1 MMHRMHL
8 VHLSLVVAVFALVT
22 VALPAQE
29 AGAHRA
35 VNAILDE
42 FERCFIDE
50 DVEGIGALLSDDYV
64 LVVTSRDGPNAAR
77 TFDKEGYLQVESHRF
92 ASVDFLEHRHIDREV
107 TVLGPVATSAS
118 TIVNRRRNGDRGES
132 RVFHAYARING
143 EWKVIFTSP
152 HLAE

>member
-1 MMHRMHL
+1 MHRKHL
-8 VHLSLVVAVFALVT
+8 VRLSLAVAVFTVVT
-22 VALPAQE
+22 LALPAQE

-42 FERCFIDE
+42 FERCFLEE

-64 LVVTSRDGPNAAR
+64 LVVTSRDNRNAAR

-92 ASVDFLEHRHIDREV
+92 AAVDFVEHRHINREV
-107 TVLGPVATSAS
+107 AVFGPVATSRS
-118 TIVNRRRNGDRGES
+118 TIVNRRRTGERGEATM
-132 RVFHAYARING
+132 FHAYARING
-143 EWKVIFTSP
+143 EWKVIFSSP

>member
-1 MMHRMHL
+1 MMHRKHL
-8 VHLSLVVAVFALVT
+8 VRLSLVVAVFTLVT

-77 TFDKEGYLQVESHRF
+77 TFAKDGSLQVESHRC
-92 ASVDFLEHRHIDREV
+92 ASVDCLAQRHLHREV
-107 TVLGPVATSAS
+107 RGRGRVAT
-118 TIVNRRRNGDRGES
+118 
-132 RVFHAYARING
+132 
-143 EWKVIFTSP
+143 
-152 HLAE
+152 